1 MRDSVPFE
9 RPRKALARAL
19 VPGAGMNQTRIAA
32 GNERPNGQALSRLKM
47 VGEGLPGLTI
57 KVDENGSP
65 VKVDPVDWFI
75 CFVPGLQRQWWH
87 RFVHRKHTHVF
98 AMRPTSE
105 GNWLLVE
112 PWWSRMMVTVLPP
125 ADAVKFL
132 QWGAMGDVLRVREAI
147 PGNASQLRGWSNC
160 AVLTSFVLGRPS
172 WTWTPHGLYRELLRE
187 KDTRRVNVAQ
197 LLADQF
203 AEAGDHSFNPSR
215 VGTNQ
220 PSLPLGDLLFI
231 IGRGLLETMPAPALL
246 DVWHTAVREAGRC
259 TDAAR
264 FHAQSGPKR
273 ALAILTKILAT
284 ARQAGE
290 VNLADCEA
298 GARQFLGM
306 LCVNTDPKAMRL
318 GEILTPGEIDARARA
333 AVRALLGGRPIEMQM
348 PARQGLLPRK
358 ASARR

>member
-1 MRDSVPFE
+1 
-9 RPRKALARAL
+9 
-19 VPGAGMNQTRIAA
+19 
-32 GNERPNGQALSRLKM
+32 
-47 VGEGLPGLTI
+47 
-57 KVDENGSP
+57 
-65 VKVDPVDWFI
+65 
-75 CFVPGLQRQWWH
+75 
-87 RFVHRKHTHVF
+87 
-98 AMRPTSE
+98 
-105 GNWLLVE
+105 
-112 PWWSRMMVTVLPP
+112 
-125 ADAVKFL
+125 
-132 QWGAMGDVLRVREAI
+132 
-147 PGNASQLRGWSNC
+147 
-160 AVLTSFVLGRPS
+160 
-172 WTWTPHGLYRELLRE
+172 
-187 KDTRRVNVAQ
+187 
-197 LLADQF
+197 
-203 AEAGDHSFNPSR
+203 
-215 VGTNQ
+215 
-220 PSLPLGDLLFI
+220 
-231 IGRGLLETMPAPALL
+231 LL

-284 ARQAGE
+284 AKQAGE

>member
-1 MRDSVPFE
+1 MRDSAAFE
-9 RPRKALARAL
+9 RPEALDQARIL
-19 VPGAGMNQTRIAA
+19 GPGLNQTNIVVRSE
-32 GNERPNGQALSRLKM
+32 GPNGENVSRLK
-47 VGEGLPGLTI
+47 VVSDDLPGLTI
-57 KVDENGSP
+57 RVDENGSP

-87 RFVHRKHTHVF
+87 RLVHRRHTHVF
-98 AMRPTSE
+98 AMRPTSA

-112 PWWSRMMVTVLPP
+112 PWWTRMMVTVLPP

-147 PGNASQLRGWSNC
+147 PGRASQLRGWSNC

-172 WTWTPHGLYRELLRE
+172 WSWTPHGLYRELLRE
-187 KDTRRVNVAQ
+187 TDTRRVNVEQ

-203 AEAGDHSFNPSR
+203 ADAGGHSFEPSR
-215 VGTNQ
+215 AGTNQ
-220 PSLPLGDLLFI
+220 PLLPLADLLFI
-231 IGRGLLETMPAPALL
+231 IGRSLLETMPPPALR
-246 DVWHTAVREAGRC
+246 DVWQTAVREAGRC

-273 ALAILTKILAT
+273 AIAILTRILAT
-284 ARQAGE
+284 AKQAGE

-306 LCVNTDPKAMRL
+306 LCASTDPKAMQQFDK
-318 GEILTPGEIDARARA
+318 ILSPGEIDTRART
-333 AVRALLGGRPIEMQM
+333 AVRALLGTRPIETQIAAG
-348 PARQGLLPRK
+348 PQLLPRET
-358 ASARR
+358 SACR